1 MGEKGEKQKRMRED
15 DMSVHAEALLEQQ
28 QKHLKI
34 KNQKTK
40 GKTYGAQSARC
51 FGSSATTK
59 I

>member
-15 DMSVHAEALLEQQ
+15 DMSVYAEALLEQQ
-28 QKHLKI
+28 QKHLKR
-34 KNQKTK
+34 KNQKK
-40 GKTYGAQSARC
+40 GKTYCAQSARC